1 MALKTHSTAVT
12 LLAFAIFGSAFASA
26 NQTSQ
31 RFEADVSQAQDIT
44 IDIPAG
50 QVLVVGATGNKLLA
64 EVKATCKQDKP
75 IDRTNCQAVLNDL
88 GWSNKMGK
96 GAQLSLVPAKIT
108 RYDDIQID
116 IKISV
121 PNDKPLNIIQAAG
134 DLSIDGT
141 SACVNASLNAGQ
153 LSLKLKESQVA
164 AAELHAKVGD
174 VKLTDTKGQT
184 RSGERSLLVGAD
196 LSHKGSGSCPI
207 KAEVMAGEVHL
218 TLY

>member
-1 MALKTHSTAVT
+1 MALKTHFTAVT
-12 LLAFAIFGSAFASA
+12 LLAFAISGSAFANA
-26 NQTSQ
+26 NQASQ

-50 QVLVVGATGNKLLA
+50 QVLVVGATGSKLLA
-64 EVKATCKQDKP
+64 EVKATCKQDKQ
-75 IDRTNCQAVLNDL
+75 IDRPNCQAVLNDL

-121 PNDKPLNIIQAAG
+121 PNDKPLNIIQAVG
-134 DLSIDGT
+134 ELSIEGT
-141 SACVNASLNAGQ
+141 SACVNANLNAGQ
-153 LSLKLKESQVA
+153 LNLKLKESELGS
-164 AAELHAKVGD
+164 AELHAKVGD
-174 VKLTDTKGQT
+174 AKLTDVRGQT

-196 LSHKGSGSCPI
+196 LSHKGKGSCSA
-207 KAEVMAGEVHL
+207 KADVMAGEVHL

>member
-1 MALKTHSTAVT
+1 MALKTHLIAVT
-12 LLAFAIFGSAFASA
+12 LLAFTISGTALA
-26 NQTSQ
+26 NDNQNSK

-64 EVKATCKQDKP
+64 EVKASCKQDRK
-75 IDRTNCQAVLNDL
+75 IDRANCESVLNDL

-96 GAQLSLVPAKIT
+96 GAALSLIPNKIT
-108 RYDDIQID
+108 RYNDIQID

-134 DLSIDGT
+134 ELSIEGT
-141 SACVNASLNAGQ
+141 SACLNANLNAGQ
-153 LSLKLKESQVA
+153 LNLKLKESELGS
-164 AAELHAKVGD
+164 AELHAKVGD
-174 VKLTDTKGQT
+174 AKLTDVRGQT
-184 RSGERSLLVGAD
+184 RSGERSLLVGAN
-196 LSHKGSGSCPI
+196 LSHKGNGSCSA
-207 KAEVMAGEVHL
+207 KADVMAGEVHL

>member
-1 MALKTHSTAVT
+1 MALKTHFTAVT
-12 LLAFAIFGSAFASA
+12 LLAFAASGSAFAND

-31 RFEADVSQAQDIT
+31 RFEADVSQAQYIS

-64 EVKATCKQDKP
+64 EVKASCKQGRD
-75 IDRTNCQAVLNDL
+75 CQAVLSDL

-134 DLSIDGT
+134 DLNIEGT

-153 LSLKLKESQVA
+153 LSLKLKESKVA
-164 AAELHAKVGD
+164 TAELHAKVGD
-174 VKLTDTKGQT
+174 AKLTDSRGQT
-184 RSGERSLLVGAD
+184 GAGERSLLVGAD
-196 LSHKGSGSCPI
+196 LNHKGSGSCPV